1 MDFDL
6 PRTAYTRI
14 CKDESGHMVVLYS
27 HARLDELDLVL
38 ALYLLSIFT
47 TEGRHT
53 ERFKLDDICA
63 YMTEVMTGMTDM
75 LEDLTG
81 NRNLVTESL
90 KAIAGSLDGRIE
102 TLCIL
107 ESLQCLAS
115 MRAIYEPEGPGT
127 RRDYP
132 VVTACEYEPSTNQ
145 IALTLH
151 DDFLHLVDALFR
163 RTLAQFPETETQPD
177 EPVAV
182 F

>member
-1 MDFDL
+1 MDIDL
-6 PRTAYTRI
+6 PRTAHTRI
-14 CKDESGHMVVLYS
+14 YKDESGRPVVLYS
-27 HARLDELDLVL
+27 HVRFDEFDLVL
-38 ALYLLSIFT
+38 ALYLLSIFS
-47 TEGRHT
+47 TEGRRT
-53 ERFKLDDICA
+53 ERFKLDEICA

-115 MRAIYEPEGPGT
+115 IRAIYEPEGPGT

-132 VVTACEYEPSTNQ
+132 VVTACEYEPSSNE

-163 RTLAQFPETETQPD
+163 RTLAQFPDPETQA
-177 EPVAV
+177 EETVAV
-182 F
+182 S